1 MEERELVKGTFKKM
15 NIPAVVCLV
24 LAIVLAI
31 WYFDL
36 STDRWAASDEVMMA
50 GIGALIF
57 GILAIVFFV
66 WMSGCN
72 ITVTNKRVYGIG
84 AFRHRVD
91 LPFDMISSV
100 VSGYFDSIAVATSS
114 GKICFWFVANRNEV
128 FSAISSCLI
137 ERQGNSSVKP
147 ENQNTTLNN
156 ADELKKYKELL
167 DSGIITQEE
176 FDAKKKQLLGL

>member
-1 MEERELVKGTFKKM
+1 
-15 NIPAVVCLV
+15 
-24 LAIVLAI
+24 
-31 WYFDL
+31 
-36 STDRWAASDEVMMA
+36 
-50 GIGALIF
+50 
-57 GILAIVFFV
+57 
-66 WMSGCN
+66 MSGCN
-72 ITVTNKRVYGIG
+72 ITVTNKRVYGIV

-100 VSGYFDSIAVATSS
+100 GSGYFDSIAVATSS

-128 FSAISSCLI
+128 FSTISSCLI

-147 ENQNTTLNN
+147 ENQNTTLSN